1 MRTFALRGACLW
13 LGFAILAGPAFAQQG
28 FSQPTLLPVPSY
40 GNLSRLPATN
50 YPVATHTAFN
60 APNEAP
66 AAEPL
71 PNPPERSAIPRGP
84 MTYPDPP
91 AYGSGVGP
99 AYAGPSHAG
108 PMSSDY
114 HAAAS
119 GGWDGMGACGAQSC
133 GPVCNNPWYGYGGA
147 IVMGRANGHNWVP
160 LGYEVSTG
168 TDLVTTQSSP
178 QKWAGGYE
186 VTIGKYFN
194 CGCNAI
200 EFRWM
205 HLIPGRS
212 QYDAAT
218 TNVPGNF
225 ASRLD
230 FSGLN
235 YDDGNGPQNA
245 SVWGNNSQ
253 YQCLVREFNYYGAEL
268 DLLGG
273 GFGCGNCTGC
283 DPCGS
288 PGFASGSRF
297 GGNWLAG
304 VRWFHYDDY
313 FRYNS
318 ELNGGATNGE
328 ADELWYEMRSRND
341 LVGFQIGGQLTYA
354 LSRSFTILG
363 SSRFGVYNNH
373 ITHWQGVHGGAG
385 TYATFNSGAQAGTAY
400 NINASRD
407 ALAFLG
413 EIDLGARW
421 QITNCIAAR
430 FGYRAMGISGVA
442 TSEDQ
447 ISRNFA
453 CACDAN
459 RIDLSSI
466 ALHGLYAGGEIC
478 W

>member
-1 MRTFALRGACLW
+1 MRTFALCGACFW
-13 LGFAILAGPAFAQQG
+13 LGCAILAAPASAQQG
-28 FSQPTLLPVPSY
+28 FDQPSLLPVPSY
-40 GNLSRLPATN
+40 GNVSRLPPTSN
-50 YPVATHTAFN
+50 PVAYRTAFN
-60 APNEAP
+60 APNEGAS
-66 AAEPL
+66 AEPL

-84 MTYPDPP
+84 MSYPDPP

-99 AYAGPSHAG
+99 MSAS
-108 PMSSDY
+108 PMSGDFQQ
-114 HAAAS
+114 AAS
-119 GGWDGMGACGAQSC
+119 GGWDGMGACGPAC

-147 IVMGRANGHNWVP
+147 LVMGRANNNSCIP
-160 LGYEVSTG
+160 LGYETSTG
-168 TDLVTTQSSP
+168 VNVLTTASSP

-186 VTIGKYFN
+186 VVLGKYFN

-205 HLIPGRS
+205 HLMPGRS
-212 QYDAAT
+212 QNDAYT
-218 TNVPGNF
+218 PNVPANF

-230 FSGLN
+230 YQGLN
-235 YDDGNGPQNA
+235 YDDGSGAGPRNA
-245 SVWGNNSQ
+245 TNWTLSSQ
-253 YQCLVREFNYYGAEL
+253 YQCLVHEYNFYGAEL

-273 GFGCGNCTGC
+273 GLSCGNCGNC
-283 DPCGS
+283 NSCGGY
-288 PGFASGSRF
+288 GFGGSRW

-304 VRWFHYDDY
+304 ARWFHYDEY

-318 ELNGGATNGE
+318 ELFGEGTNGE
-328 ADELWYEMRSRND
+328 ADELWYEIRTKNE

-363 SSRFGVYNNH
+363 SSRFGAYNNH
-373 ITHWQGVHGGAG
+373 VTAWQAIHGGTG
-385 TYATFNSGAQAGTAY
+385 NYAVINSGAQAGNPY
-400 NINASRD
+400 NVSVSRD

-430 FGYRAMGISGVA
+430 FGYRAMGLSGVA
-442 TSEDQ
+442 VTDDQ
-447 ISRNFA
+447 ISRNFN
-453 CACDAN
+453 CVCDASC
-459 RIDLSSI
+459 IKLSSV